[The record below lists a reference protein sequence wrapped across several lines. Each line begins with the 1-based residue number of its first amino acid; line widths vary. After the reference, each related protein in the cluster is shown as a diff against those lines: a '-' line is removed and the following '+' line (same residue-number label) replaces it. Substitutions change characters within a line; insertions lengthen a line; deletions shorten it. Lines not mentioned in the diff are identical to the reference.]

1 MTRPNVPIPIVR
13 AILYRDASF
22 VRSTG
27 GGVSVAGAEERR
39 FGGIFFLLS
48 LAVGMRDELELE
60 GSNEC
65 LEIKG
70 SVSAKNARNVEL
82 ST

>member
-48 LAVGMRDELELE
+48 LAVG
-60 GSNEC
+60 
-65 LEIKG
+65 
-70 SVSAKNARNVEL
+70 
-82 ST
+82 